1 MIRLLSNPKS
11 SRRCPSKRRITESLY
26 CKRSRTLT
34 LTYWRKN
41 RVESATQSREVSRLH
56 PKYSR
61 KRRKLYMHRDLKY
74 RSKLLYLVRTS
85 WAECVDPQAECMQ
98 VVWGPWKLRTRRG
111 MGITGM
117 RVHRSPTNSGTPG
130 LPWILPLRELHLEL
144 NFPWTQPEAWMD
156 AEMLSKL
163 TPTPVSSNRIVRL
176 DHRSSCLKICSC

>member
-11 SRRCPSKRRITESLY
+11 KRLCPSKRRMTESLY
-26 CKRSRTLT
+26 CKRRRTRT

-41 RVESATQSREVSRLH
+41 KVESATQSREVSRLQ
-56 PKYSR
+56 PKYNR

-85 WAECVDPQAECMQ
+85 WVVCVDPQAECMQ

-117 RVHRSPTNSGTPG
+117 GVHRS
-130 LPWILPLRELHLEL
+130 L
-144 NFPWTQPEAWMD
+144 NKQHA
-156 AEMLSKL
+156 
-163 TPTPVSSNRIVRL
+163 
-176 DHRSSCLKICSC
+176 RSSVDPASDRTSFRVKRCRCPARNVRVGEFL